1 MLRQLLQA
9 LQHTSNTTLLDGGGD
24 VIEGGGEDTEE
35 EELTYIPYSQRPETY
50 IVPVIFGIIF
60 LVGVIGNS
68 CLIYILLRHKSMR
81 SVPNTFIFNLAVG
94 DLLVL
99 LCSVP
104 FSSTVYTFEVYISRL
119 LSSSSYACLYN
130 DINLLCTF
138 SVLALWRI
146 HLQGIRVCKGIPYLL
161 HLLSH

>member
-1 MLRQLLQA
+1 MLRQLLEA
-9 LQHTSNTTLLDGGGD
+9 LQHSNITLFVDGGD
-24 VIEGGGEDTEE
+24 VIEGGEDTEE

-104 FSSTVYTFEVYISRL
+104 FTSTVYTFEVGTHFFFL
-119 LSSSSYACLYN
+119 
-130 DINLLCTF
+130 F
-138 SVLALWRI
+138 
-146 HLQGIRVCKGIPYLL
+146 
-161 HLLSH
+161 